1 MKGDTVSTSA
11 QSFVIAEKDVLPE
24 ARDIFSRIGA
34 KFEIATFDAT
44 RTFNTA
50 RNRSVQSRY
59 FSIFIFY
66 IRDHLPEEQ
75 FSAALRDIKQ
85 VQKRHLL
92 FYVAHHGMDLAFNI
106 GVAVGRELGESAEI
120 ASNPREV
127 RQLLKGWDAVLTDP
141 PYAQGGTKLADA
153 RARLGLTQDQM
164 ASALNVTTRTLQ
176 NWESNIGTSQIKR
189 KTKDLWELLG
199 LMDDYVVAKEETTWL
214 NTPNP
219 TFRNKKPVEL
229 IVEGKLRDLIVE
241 FQRLREGQP
250 L

>member
-1 MKGDTVSTSA
+1 MSTSA
-11 QSFVIAEKDVLPE
+11 HSFVIAEKDVLPE

-34 KFEIATFDAT
+34 TVETTTFNT
-44 RTFNTA
+44 IRTFNTA
-50 RNRSVQSRY
+50 RNRSGQSRN

-75 FSAALRDIKQ
+75 FSAALRNIKQ
-85 VQKRHLL
+85 IRKRHLL
-92 FYVAHHGMDLAFNI
+92 FYVAHHGIDLAFNI
-106 GVAVGRELGESAEI
+106 GVAVGRELGENAEI

-127 RQLLKGWDAVLTDP
+127 RQLLKGWDAILIDP

-153 RARLGLTQDQM
+153 RARLGLTQEQM

-176 NWESNIGTSQIKR
+176 NWESNIGTSQMER
-189 KTKDLWELLG
+189 KTKDLWELLS
-199 LMDDYVVAKEETTWL
+199 LMDDYVVAKEETNWL

-219 TFRNKKPVEL
+219 TFRNKKPIDL

>member
-1 MKGDTVSTSA
+1 MAAST
-11 QSFVIAEKDVLPE
+11 QSLVIAEKDVLPE

-34 KFEIATFDAT
+34 KIETATFDTIHTLEAI
-44 RTFNTA
+44 
-50 RNRSVQSRY
+50 RNRSGPSRY

-75 FSAALRDIKQ
+75 FSAVLRNIKQ
-85 VQKRHLL
+85 VQNRHLL
-92 FYVAHHGMDLAFNI
+92 FYMAHHGLDLAFNI
-106 GVAVGRELGESAEI
+106 GVAVGRELGEPAEI
-120 ASNPREV
+120 TSNLREAK
-127 RQLLKGWDAVLTDP
+127 QLLKGWDVVLSDP
-141 PYAQGGTKLADA
+141 PYTPRGAKLADA
-153 RARLGLTQDQM
+153 RERLGLTQDEM

-176 NWESNIGTSQIKR
+176 NWESNVGTSQMER
-189 KTKDLWELLG
+189 KTRDLWELLG
-199 LMDDYVVAKEETTWL
+199 LMDDYVVAKEETNWL

-250 L
+250 F

>member
-1 MKGDTVSTSA
+1 VSTST
-11 QSFVIAEKDVLPE
+11 QNFVIAEKDVLPE
-24 ARDIFSRIGA
+24 VRDIFSRIGA
-34 KFEIATFDAT
+34 TVETTTFDT
-44 RTFNTA
+44 IRTFNTA
-50 RNRSVQSRY
+50 RNRSAHSRY

-66 IRDHLPEEQ
+66 IRDHLPKEQ
-75 FSAALRDIKQ
+75 FAAALRNIKQ
-85 VQKRHLL
+85 VEKRHLL

-106 GVAVGRELGESAEI
+106 GVAVGRELGENAEI

-141 PYAQGGTKLADA
+141 SYAQGGTKLADA
-153 RARLGLTQDQM
+153 RARLGLTQEQM
-164 ASALNVTTRTLQ
+164 SSALNVTTRTLQ
-176 NWESNIGTSQIKR
+176 NWESNIGISQMER

-199 LMDDYVVAKEETTWL
+199 LMDDYVVAKEETNWL

-219 TFRNKKPVEL
+219 TFRNKKPVDL

>member
-1 MKGDTVSTSA
+1 VSTSV
-11 QSFVIAEKDVLPE
+11 QSFVIAERDVLPE
-24 ARDIFSRIGA
+24 ARDIFSRIGVKVETA
-34 KFEIATFDAT
+34 SLDGIRAFK
-44 RTFNTA
+44 TA
-50 RNRSVQSRY
+50 RNRSAQSRSS
-59 FSIFIFY
+59 SIFIFY

-75 FSAALRDIKQ
+75 FSAALRNIKQ

-92 FYVAHHGMDLAFNI
+92 FYVAHHGMDLAFHI

-141 PYAQGGTKLADA
+141 PYTQAGTRLADA
-153 RARLGLTQDQM
+153 RARLGLTQEQM

-176 NWESNIGTSQIKR
+176 NWESNIGTSQMER
-189 KTKDLWELLG
+189 KTKDLWELLA
-199 LMDDYVVAKEETTWL
+199 LMDDYIVAKEETNWL
-214 NTPNP
+214 NTPNRA
-219 TFRNKKPVEL
+219 FRNKKPVEL
-229 IVEGKLRDLIVE
+229 FIEGKLRDLIVE